1 MKCMMHRPQLLNVS
15 RIRARMP
22 AALGRVADAR
32 GNSLGSK
39 ESPPRIAILQLEHM
53 RPEDGLGIPPA
64 SDADRSRNS
73 TTSASAASPSAT
85 GSVRRTRA
93 SCGER
98 AGGNPESIAVPPYL
112 SNDPAVQG
120 DIAGYYAEIEHF
132 DGEVGEHLGQLDA
145 GHVRRKRCTLACKSA
160 FPLTL

>member
-1 MKCMMHRPQLLNVS
+1 
-15 RIRARMP
+15 MP

-145 GHVRRKRCTLACKSA
+145 GRVRRKRGTLACNSA
-160 FPLTL
+160 FRLTL